1 MKTVFVGALLFYVIV
16 CAGCGAKKTKQDGKA
31 EPIKEATEE
40 ATKREFPEEC
50 KALEFI
56 NASMKIYTDCSVLLF
71 IRVYQGKLPVSEG
84 NEACENSFLK
94 NMEPVENLKNQGK
107 ISSEFMTNVEEKM
120 GEAGKVDEGICSP
133 PAEADSSPM
142 LVVEWF
148 KGLPEC
154 MNKSWHQIYLE
165 LKSQYSCN

>member
-1 MKTVFVGALLFYVIV
+1 MKTLFIGALLFCIIV
-16 CAGCGAKKTKQDGKA
+16 CTGCGAKKTKHDGKA

-56 NASMKIYTDCSVLLF
+56 NASMKIYTNCSVLLL
-71 IRVYQGKLPVSEG
+71 IRVYQGKLPASEG
-84 NEACENSFLK
+84 NKVCENSFLK
-94 NMEPVENLKNQGK
+94 NMEPVESLKNQGK
-107 ISSEFMTNVEEKM
+107 ISSEFMINVEEKM
-120 GEAGKVDEGICSP
+120 GEAKVDEGICSP

-148 KGLPEC
+148 KGLPTRMHE
-154 MNKSWHQIYLE
+154 
-165 LKSQYSCN
+165 